1 MPSSEV
7 VNAAPASGIMTV
19 HSLTGDSKRTL
30 LQQMNRSL
38 HAVREQDARTIALFA
53 LGRLLTS
60 VGRSALRYGQ
70 RPALS
75 DFDELGEATT
85 DPATMARLLGC
96 SSADFHQYLGEFA
109 ECEAARVRGS
119 SAAVAARYPAL
130 FASELNTQRVL
141 YALVRAQRPDVVLET
156 GVADGFSSFA
166 ILAALDANSNGHLHS
181 VDIQDDVGIVVPAAL
196 RGRWTVHINDR
207 EMDLERG
214 LKDIVAGLPPV
225 DFYYHDSGHTY
236 LWQSFEYGAVAELI
250 RTGGTFMSDDVD
262 WSYAFIDHCK
272 ARRVTPGIMVEGRK
286 VVGGYSA

>member
-1 MPSSEV
+1 MSSSEV
-7 VNAAPASGIMTV
+7 ANAAPASDSVTV
-19 HSLTGDSKRTL
+19 HSLTGDSRRSL

-38 HAVREQDARTIALFA
+38 HAVREQDARTVALFA
-53 LGRLLTS
+53 VGRLLTS

-96 SSADFHQYLGEFA
+96 PDTDFHLYLDEFA

-141 YALVRAQRPDVVLET
+141 YALVRARRPDVVLET

-166 ILAALDANSNGHLHS
+166 ILAALDANSNGQLHS
-181 VDIQDDVGIVVPAAL
+181 IDIQDDVGVVVPAAL
-196 RGRWTVHINDR
+196 RSRWTVHINDR

-214 LKDIVAGLPPV
+214 FKDIVAGLPAV

-236 LWQSFEYGAVAELI
+236 LWQSFEYGAVAGLI
-250 RTGGTFMSDDVD
+250 PAGGTFMSDDVD

-272 ARRVTPGIMVEGRK
+272 ARHVTPAIMVEGRK
-286 VVGGYSA
+286 VVGGYQA